1 MVTSHPVSHCVS
13 RMTSTL
19 PTSLLSRV
27 LALTQQLSFSLP
39 LATLRTMGASWS
51 DSIDASITIQADA
64 ALVQS
69 LLESAAKDPMYA
81 NPSTPCFSPHS
92 SPTHSPSQS
101 TASLSASS
109 SEGQPDSP
117 TAASSPLH
125 SSTVRLLL
133 PYVLD
138 DTHTFHLVSGASGQ
152 VTLEQREL
160 LSGVVVWLGR
170 VCRAQ
175 WYQEMLEETR
185 SGYEQWNEAIK
196 RMAEEQQQ
204 QQRTALEA
212 H

>member
-1 MVTSHPVSHCVS
+1 
-13 RMTSTL
+13 MTSLL
-19 PTSLLSRV
+19 PSTLLSRV
-27 LALTQQLSFSLP
+27 LSLTQQLPFSLP
-39 LATLRTMGASWS
+39 LPSLASLRTMGASWS

-64 ALVQS
+64 ALVLS
-69 LLESAAKDPMYA
+69 LLESAAKDPIYA
-81 NPSTPCFSPHS
+81 NPHACFSPHS
-92 SPTHSPSQS
+92 SHDHF
-101 TASLSASS
+101 ASLSPDSLKL
-109 SEGQPDSP
+109 GPDSP
-117 TAASSPLH
+117 SSLSSPLH

-138 DTHTFHLVSGASGQ
+138 DTHTFHVATGIDGQ

-170 VCRAQ
+170 VCRMS
-175 WYQEMLEETR
+175 WYQDMVLETR

-204 QQRTALEA
+204 QQRTTLEA